1 MGSKNFADPASACK
15 LRLLFLKERVFKF
28 CHKSRTPDGARQ
40 PRIAKSG
47 AVFFAAG
54 IFSNRHSGSGTPAA
68 SDIFLLQ
75 IRDFSAGRILPL
87 LPTYTKA

>member
-15 LRLLFLKERVFKF
+15 LRLLFLKERFFSLVI
-28 CHKSRTPDGARQ
+28 KSRTPDGALQ

-54 IFSNRHSGSGTPAA
+54 IFSNRHSGSGTPA
-68 SDIFLLQ
+68 SGIFYLQ
-75 IRDFSAGRILPL
+75 ILNFSTGRILPL
-87 LPTYTKA
+87 LPYTNA